1 MEIIYRKIY
10 RVPKKILSNRESQ
23 FVSKFMEN
31 LNKALEIKQVLSTV
45 YHSQIDSQTKRIN
58 QKVKAFL

>member
-31 LNKALEIKQVLSTV
+31 LNKALGIKQVLSTV